1 MSSTSPRKSGSAY
14 PPRDGTAVRQSSMRA
29 RIKSDAGNLL
39 TCSTRDFLDTYASKT
54 QLKPATESALRS
66 LKIVNYLDKDG
77 WVELR
82 QAKRE
87 KKGENPT
94 YEFLGPL
101 AKLVTMAAVTADP
114 TLKPQAEARPSP
126 TATSRHSKPG
136 YRFFPDWT
144 SVLVSSSLDVDP
156 KPHRGT
162 TRKDSV
168 DTSDISAI
176 GEFKL
181 GQTKEDICD
190 NEEKLVGA
198 ANQLLWN
205 DPCRERVLGFTI
217 EDKRTRFWD
226 FSRCS
231 VTVSEDFDLDKKP
244 EFLVEFLL
252 FITFAEK
259 HEMGFDPTMHR
270 VLVEN
275 QTRFVYEVGGK
286 SYLTVGQPLSEEAA
300 YRLVGRATRVW
311 EVVALRRNTSRT
323 TIVEV
328 GGKAFGI
335 GSKKRV
341 LKDVWLYED
350 ALLEKDIQEEILARL
365 NDSDRKTLENHFLTF
380 DKEEVVTFEGK
391 ERYTLKSGNAKSADW
406 HNDSYSHH
414 NSGISASRGT
424 RENPKRQEPEH
435 ARVTHAHTRRKHVR
449 SVAKEMCLSL
459 YELTNFGDALIC
471 WHDIVKCLNLFRKA
485 GFLHRDLSGG
495 NTLFFE
501 RRGIISDL
509 EYCKKYRDT
518 SIHDLKTGTP
528 DFMAAEYQANRFFFL
543 PEPAKE
549 TKNLFKH
556 KRDWFAVH
564 FVHDLES
571 VYWQYLWFLHNRIP
585 DQRVSRESL
594 DQISDRAKLY
604 FGHNING
611 NDDRSR
617 IIQEPGSNLELQQYL
632 SPVHS
637 TSYLKLL
644 SLSESLRQEYGRL
657 LQLPPERTDD
667 DDDEVDD
674 DARRQEDRGSKK
686 HIYRLKDS
694 RFNEQIYKEFEGML
708 EDLLKNEPD
717 DCPVISIEDATARA
731 EETKVVANRLSK
743 KRKRDSK
750 NTTTSEGMGEGV
762 ATVGAGAS
770 SKKRKRN
777 ENLMGNVRSFRSKK
791 YKSSSK
797 ALAPREGTMNGG
809 VSGAS
814 SKKNTTTSEGMGEGV
829 ATVGAGASSK
839 KRKRNENLM
848 GNVRSFRSKK
858 YKSSSKALAPRE
870 GTMNGGV
877 SGASSKKR

>member
-1 MSSTSPRKSGSAY
+1 MPSFTEWPCGKDSKIIKGTVAALGTLASLEFTFISHHIYVDYVERFNNPTSLDIIVFRIWTVRDAQLACDRTGETGATTYVEDMANIMYRREGDDVYGVLNDFELSSFRNFVNDGPTSKHRT
-14 PPRDGTAVRQSSMRA
+14 GTKPFMAFDLL
-29 RIKSDAGNLL
+29 DAGSDRN
-39 TCSTRDFLDTYASKT
+39 
-54 QLKPATESALRS
+54 PHALRS
-66 LKIVNYLDKDG
+66 LKILNYLDKDG

-101 AKLVTMAAVTADP
+101 AKLVTMAAVTADA

-190 NEEKLVGA
+190 DEEKLVGA

-286 SYLTVGQPLSEEAA
+286 SYITVGQPLSEEAA
-300 YRLVGRATRVW
+300 YRLVGRATV
-311 EVVALRRNTSRT
+311 RT

-406 HNDSYSHH
+406 HNDSYSHR

-471 WHDIVKCLNLFRKA
+471 WHDTVKCLNLFRKA

-509 EYCKKYRDT
+509 EYCKKYRNT

-571 VYWQYLWFLHNRIP
+571 IYWQYLWFLHNRIP
-585 DQRVSRESL
+585 DRRVSRESL

-644 SLSESLRQEYGRL
+644 SLSGKPATGVWAASAIATR
-657 LQLPPERTDD
+657 
-667 DDDEVDD
+667 
-674 DARRQEDRGSKK
+674 ED
-686 HIYRLKDS
+686 
-694 RFNEQIYKEFEGML
+694 
-708 EDLLKNEPD
+708 
-717 DCPVISIEDATARA
+717 
-731 EETKVVANRLSK
+731 
-743 KRKRDSK
+743 
-750 NTTTSEGMGEGV
+750 
-762 ATVGAGAS
+762 
-770 SKKRKRN
+770 
-777 ENLMGNVRSFRSKK
+777 
-791 YKSSSK
+791 
-797 ALAPREGTMNGG
+797 
-809 VSGAS
+809 
-814 SKKNTTTSEGMGEGV
+814 
-829 ATVGAGASSK
+829 
-839 KRKRNENLM
+839 
-848 GNVRSFRSKK
+848 
-858 YKSSSKALAPRE
+858 
-870 GTMNGGV
+870 
-877 SGASSKKR
+877 